1 MADVEQ
7 SVCILTNAD
16 VLFENFQLKQS
27 SMLLVK
33 IIIRAALANMSTA
46 LMKPSASRCWLKRL
60 FK

>member
-46 LMKPSASRCWLKRL
+46 LMKPSASRC
-60 FK
+60 